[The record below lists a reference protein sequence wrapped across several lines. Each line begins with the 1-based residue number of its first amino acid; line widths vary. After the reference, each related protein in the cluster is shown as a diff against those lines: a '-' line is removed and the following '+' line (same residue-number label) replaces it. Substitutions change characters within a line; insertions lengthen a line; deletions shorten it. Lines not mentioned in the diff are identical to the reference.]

1 MIVRILLLFIAL
13 FTFGVQAQA
22 IKESYAFA
30 VLGEPRYAFN
40 FNHFD
45 YVNPAAPK
53 GGQITLSALGTFDN
67 FNRYALRG
75 NPGARTEQLYDTL
88 FTTSDDE
95 PGSYYP
101 LIAESARYADDYSWV
116 EVAINP
122 RARFHDGSPITA
134 RDVEFTFQ
142 KFMTEGVPQFRLVY
156 KGTTVKAIAPL
167 TVRIELAKPGKEDML
182 SLFSLP
188 VFPEKYWK
196 DHKLSDPLTT
206 PPLASGPYRVT
217 SWKMG
222 QNIVYS
228 RVKDYWA
235 ANLPVNRGRWNF
247 DTIRYDYYLDD
258 NVAFEAFKAGAFDL
272 RMEND
277 AKNWA
282 TRYTGKNFD
291 KKYIIKDEQKNE
303 SAQDTRWLAF
313 NIQRPVFSDRR
324 VREAITLAFD
334 FEWMNK
340 ALFYNAWSRTNSYF
354 QNTEYAARNYPDAAE
369 LVLLAPMK
377 KDLPSEV
384 FTQIYQP
391 PVSKGDGY
399 DRDNLLKADKLL
411 NEAGWVLKGQQRVN
425 ATTGQ
430 PLSFELLLPAS
441 SNSQWVLPF
450 QHSLQRLGINMD
462 IRKVDNSQI
471 TNRMRSRDYDMMPR
485 VWRAMPWPSSDLQ
498 ISWSSEYIN
507 STYNAPGVQSPVI
520 DSLINQ
526 IIAAQGNKE
535 KLLPLGRALDRV
547 LTWNYYMLPM
557 WYMAED
563 RLAWWDKFSQP
574 AVRPIY
580 SLGIDTWWYDVNKA
594 AKLPS
599 ASKQGESMGAYLIR
613 RLLLVIPTLWAI
625 ITINFFIVQIA
636 PGGPVDQAIAAIEFG
651 NAGVLPGAGGEG
663 VRASHAQTGV
673 GNISDSNY
681 RGGRGLD
688 PEVIAEITH
697 RYGFD
702 KPIHERYF
710 KMLWDYIRFD
720 FGDSLFRSA
729 SVLTLIKDSLP
740 VSITLGLWS
749 TLIIYLV
756 SIPLGIRKAVY
767 NGSRFDVWS
776 SAFIIIGYA
785 IPAFLFAIL
794 LIVFFA
800 GGSYFDLFPLRGLVS
815 ANFDSLPWYQK
826 ITDYLWHITLPVL
839 ATVIGGFAALTMLT
853 KNSFLDE
860 VRKQYVVTARAKG
873 VSEKNILWKHV
884 FRNAMLLVIA
894 GFPATFISMFFTGS
908 LLIEVMFSLNGLGLL
923 GYEATVS
930 RDYPVM
936 FGTLYIFTLIG
947 LLLNIVSDISYTLVD
962 PRIDFEGR

>member
-13 FTFGVQAQA
+13 FTFGAQAQA

-196 DHKLSDPLTT
+196 DHKLSDPLAT
-206 PPLASGPYRVT
+206 PPLASGPYRIT

-574 AVRPIY
+574 AVRPVY

-599 ASKQGESMGAYLIR
+599 ARQQGASMGAYLLR

-663 VRASHAQTGV
+663 IRASHAQTGV

-710 KMLWDYIRFD
+710 KMIWDYIRFD

-800 GGSYFDLFPLRGLVS
+800 GGSYFDLFPLPGLVS
-815 ANFDSLPWYQK
+815 ANIESLPWYQK
-826 ITDYLWHITLPVL
+826 ISDYLWHISLPVL